1 MSANSLLT
9 APLWDGSS
17 LGNPL
22 PDSPHAVSV
31 SLPRWQDVI
40 GYEEKK
46 PEVVDRLALGYPR
59 FVVHPLVLDL
69 AKRIGQGMTCLPF
82 PSLAVAKTG
91 AAYVRHAARTTANI
105 ALGNGVFGVVT
116 NEAGAAALK
125 EFWQHAGFI
134 VSSRRAEA
142 ALAERREDA
151 ALGNEAK
158 AELKQ
163 RLAELYDCSADDVLL
178 TPTGMAA
185 QFLAFRVVS
194 DRRPDQRTIQLGF
207 PYVDTLK
214 IQRKFGAGAELVT
227 DLGTAGSHLSELLAR
242 EAFAGVFAEL
252 PGNPL
257 LGCAD
262 MQRITPLL
270 RQHGVPLIADDVIG
284 TPYNLDYSGH
294 ADFIA
299 TSLTKYFIG
308 SCDAMGGALI
318 CNPRS
323 PYHAELRAGAKALHE
338 ELVWAE
344 DAAVLAA
351 RSRDFADRMQRHN
364 ANGLFIAEKL
374 RAHPA
379 VEKVWYPK
387 WENNE
392 AYEALRRRRG
402 GYGGLLTFLPRNHA
416 AAAPKFFDAL
426 RVCKG
431 PSFGTVFTLACPFAL
446 LAHYTE
452 LDWAESC
459 GVPRNLI
466 RIGVG
471 LEEPGEL
478 WARIDAALGA
488 AS

>member
-1 MSANSLLT
+1 MSANTLLT

-17 LGNPL
+17 LGKPL

-31 SLPRWQDVI
+31 SLPRWQDVV

-46 PEVVDRLALGYPR
+46 PEVVNRLALGYPR
-59 FVVHPLVLDL
+59 FVIHPLVSEL

-82 PSLAVAKTG
+82 PSLAVAKVG

-116 NEAGAAALK
+116 NEAGAQALK
-125 EFWQHAGFI
+125 DFWQHAGFI

-142 ALAERREDA
+142 ALADRREDS
-151 ALGNEAK
+151 ALATEAR

-163 RLAELYDCSADDVLL
+163 RLAELYDCSPDDVLL

-194 DRRPDQRTIQLGF
+194 DRRPDKRTIQLGF

-214 IQRKFGAGAELVT
+214 IQQKFGAGAELVT
-227 DLGTAGSHLSELLAR
+227 DLATGEAHLKRVFANES
-242 EAFAGVFAEL
+242 FAGVFAEL

-270 RQHGVPLIADDVIG
+270 RQQGVPLIADDVIG
-284 TPYNLDYSGH
+284 TPYNLDFSGH

-299 TSLTKYFIG
+299 TSLTKYFVG
-308 SCDAMGGALI
+308 SCDTMGGALI

-323 PYHAELRAGAKALHE
+323 PYYQELKAGAKALHE
-338 ELVWAE
+338 DILWAE

-351 RSRDFADRMQRHN
+351 KSRDFADRMQRHN
-364 ANGLFIAEKL
+364 ANGLFIAERL

-387 WENNE
+387 WENND
-392 AYEALRRRRG
+392 AYEALRRPRG
-402 GYGGLLTFLPRNHA
+402 GYGALLTFLPRNDA
-416 AAAPKFFDAL
+416 KTAPKIFDAM

-431 PSFGTVFTLACPFAL
+431 PSFGTVFSLACPFAL

-466 RIGVG
+466 RLGIG
-471 LEEPGEL
+471 LEEPNEL
-478 WARIDAALGA
+478 WSRIEESLKVGA
-488 AS
+488 

>member
-1 MSANSLLT
+1 MSANTLLN
-9 APLWDGSS
+9 APIWDGSS
-17 LGNPL
+17 LGRAL

-40 GYEEKK
+40 GYEEKR

-59 FVVHPLVLDL
+59 FVVHPLVRDL
-69 AKRIGQGMTCLPF
+69 ARRIGQGMACLPF
-82 PSLAVAKTG
+82 PSLASAKVG
-91 AAYVRHAARTTANI
+91 AAYVRHAARTAANI
-105 ALGNGVFGVVT
+105 ILGNGIFGVVT
-116 NEAGAAALK
+116 DEAGAQALK
-125 EFWQHAGFI
+125 DFWQHAGFI
-134 VSSRRAEA
+134 VSSRRAQA
-142 ALAERREDA
+142 ALEERREDA
-151 ALGNEAK
+151 ALAAEAR

-185 QFLAFRVVS
+185 QFLAFRVIS

-227 DLGTAGSHLSELLAR
+227 DLVTADSRLQQALAG
-242 EAFAGVFAEL
+242 ESFAAVFAEL

-262 MQRITPLL
+262 MARITPLL
-270 RQHGVPLIADDVIG
+270 RRHGVPLIADDVIG
-284 TPYNLDYSGH
+284 TPYNLDYSDH

-323 PYHAELRAGAKALHE
+323 PYYAELKAGANALHE

-351 RSRDFADRMQRHN
+351 RSRDFARRMQQHN

-374 RAHPA
+374 RSHPA
-379 VEKVWYPK
+379 VERVWYPK
-387 WENNE
+387 WEDAA
-392 AYEALRRRRG
+392 AYDALRRPHG
-402 GYGGLLTFLPRNHA
+402 GYGSLLTFLPRNHA
-416 AAAPKFFDAL
+416 SAAPAIFDAM

-466 RIGVG
+466 RLGVG
-471 LEEPGEL
+471 LEEPNEL
-478 WARIDAALGA
+478 WVRIDEALKAGG
-488 AS
+488 

>member
-1 MSANSLLT
+1 MSANSLIT
-9 APLWDGSS
+9 TPLWDGSS
-17 LGNPL
+17 LGKAL
-22 PDSPHAVSV
+22 PESQHAVSV

-59 FVVHPLVLDL
+59 FVIHPLVRDL

-82 PSLAVAKTG
+82 PSLAVAKVA
-91 AAYVRHAARTTANI
+91 AAYVRHAARTTTNI
-105 ALGNGVFGVVT
+105 VLGNGVHGVVT
-116 NEAGAAALK
+116 NEVGAQALK
-125 EFWQHAGFI
+125 DFWQHAGFI

-142 ALAERREDA
+142 ALAERREGA

-158 AELKQ
+158 GELKQ
-163 RLAELYDCSADDVLL
+163 RLAELYDCAPDDVLL

-194 DRRPDQRTIQLGF
+194 DHRPDQRTIQLGF

-214 IQRKFGAGAELVT
+214 IQQKFGAGAELVT
-227 DLGTAGSHLSELLAR
+227 DLATSERHLAALLAR
-242 EAFAGVFAEL
+242 ESFASVFAEL

-284 TPYNLDYSGH
+284 TPYNLDFSGH

-308 SCDAMGGALI
+308 SCDTMGGALI

-323 PYHAELRAGAKALHE
+323 PYYAELKAGAKALHE
-338 ELVWAE
+338 DVLWAE
-344 DAAVLAA
+344 DAAVLAE
-351 RSRDFADRMQRHN
+351 RSRDFVTRLEQHN
-364 ANGLFIAEKL
+364 TNGQFIAEKL

-379 VEKVWYPK
+379 VAKVWYPK
-387 WENNE
+387 WECNE
-392 AYEALRRRRG
+392 AYEALRRPRG
-402 GYGGLLTFLPRNHA
+402 GYGALLTFLPRNDA
-416 AAAPKFFDAL
+416 LTAPKIFDAL

-431 PSFGTVFTLACPFAL
+431 PSFGTVFSLACPFAL

-466 RIGVG
+466 RLSVG
-471 LEEPGEL
+471 LEDQSEL
-478 WARIDAALGA
+478 WKRLEEALQAGG
-488 AS
+488 